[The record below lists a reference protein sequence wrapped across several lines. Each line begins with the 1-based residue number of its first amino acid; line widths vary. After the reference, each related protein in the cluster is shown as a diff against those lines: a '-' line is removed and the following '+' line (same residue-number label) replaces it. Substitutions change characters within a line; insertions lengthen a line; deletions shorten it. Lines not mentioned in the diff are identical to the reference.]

1 VASLGTWITRG
12 SILSVAPIVEYGS
25 RFVRT
30 ALLSRLL
37 GPHEFGISMAI
48 ATMLAV
54 AALITDLSLDKFVV
68 ISTGSD
74 DRTHSLG
81 AVHVLS
87 IARGLVL
94 SGILFIT
101 ASTTA
106 RIFGVPDSAGSFAV
120 AAFCPLFASF
130 AHLNIKQIQQR
141 FQFASEMIAQ
151 VVTQLSALA
160 AATIGA
166 LVFRDHRAMLASFLT
181 EAVVYTIA
189 SHVLSHTRY
198 GLSSSRA
205 ILQRAAIFALPL
217 MVNGIGLAALS
228 QLDRMLVGA
237 WLGVQVLGYYAVML
251 ALSVYPTSLIF
262 RVFGTI
268 GISSLLQHR
277 ETESFGENYALL
289 MFFSSVISV
298 TYSLLVALSLDWLLP
313 TVFGPSFHVNQCE
326 HLLIVAIVYFRLMR
340 GTAPTMYY
348 LVTQKTGELALLN
361 LMSGVGIA
369 IAFWLLHYRSSLDS
383 VLFGLLVG
391 EFLALVVVIY
401 MSSVRSV
408 GPRNLWHTDFLMSL
422 ISLTIIL
429 GALVWMPEPTWEA
442 RSVISLLGLSGIAAE
457 LAIGFYT
464 QRSFG
469 LSFQRPV
476 R

>member
-1 VASLGTWITRG
+1 
-12 SILSVAPIVEYGS
+12 
-25 RFVRT
+25 
-30 ALLSRLL
+30 
-37 GPHEFGISMAI
+37 
-48 ATMLAV
+48 MLAV

-106 RIFGVPDSAGSFAV
+106 RIFGVPDFAGSFAV

-130 AHLNIKQIQQR
+130 AHLNIKQIQQH
-141 FQFASEMIAQ
+141 FQFTSEMIAQ
-151 VVTQLSALA
+151 VVTQLSAFA

-189 SHVLSHTRY
+189 SHVLAHTRY

-237 WLGVQVLGYYAVML
+237 WLGVQILGYYAVML

-268 GISSLLQHR
+268 GISSLLQHRETESLLQHR

-348 LVTQKTGELALLN
+348 LVTKKTGELALLN

-391 EFLALVVVIY
+391 EFLALAVVIY

-464 QRSFG
+464 QRGFG